1 MKLKF
6 DLKKKPTLEDL
17 NAWKK
22 FISSKEP
29 IKNKDVYLDQ
39 KKPKQFL
46 TKKIDL
52 HGYTLDEANLKT
64 KELILSYYK
73 QNIYKVII
81 ITGKGS
87 KSDNEKNPY
96 ISKDLSLLKYSVPHY
111 LKTNES
117 LKQVIKNISQA
128 DIKDGG
134 EGAFYV
140 YLKKFKE

>member
-1 MKLKF
+1 M
-6 DLKKKPTLEDL
+6 KKKPTLEDL
-17 NAWKK
+17 NVWKK
-22 FISSKEP
+22 FIFSKKP
-29 IKNKDVYLDQ
+29 IKDKDAYLDQ
-39 KKPKQFL
+39 NKPERFL

>member
-1 MKLKF
+1 M
-6 DLKKKPTLEDL
+6 KKKPTLEDL
-17 NAWKK
+17 DVWKK
-22 FISSKEP
+22 FIFSKKP
-29 IKNKDVYLDQ
+29 LKDKDAYLDQ
-39 KKPKQFL
+39 NKPGQFL

>member
-1 MKLKF
+1 M
-6 DLKKKPTLEDL
+6 KKKPTLEDL
-17 NAWKK
+17 NVWKK
-22 FISSKEP
+22 FIFSKKP
-29 IKNKDVYLDQ
+29 IKDKDAYLDQ
-39 KKPKQFL
+39 NKRGRFL

-73 QNIYKVII
+73 QNICKVII

>member
-1 MKLKF
+1 M
-6 DLKKKPTLEDL
+6 KKKPTLEDL
-17 NAWKK
+17 NVWKK
-22 FISSKEP
+22 FIFSKKP
-29 IKNKDVYLDQ
+29 IKDKDVYLDQ
-39 KKPKQFL
+39 NKPGQFL

-64 KELILSYYK
+64 KELILNYYK

-128 DIKDGG
+128 EIKDGG

>member
-1 MKLKF
+1 M
-6 DLKKKPTLEDL
+6 KKKPTLEDL
-17 NAWKK
+17 NVWKK
-22 FISSKEP
+22 FIFSKKP
-29 IKNKDVYLDQ
+29 IKDKDAYLDQ
-39 KKPKQFL
+39 NKPGQFL

-87 KSDNEKNPY
+87 KSNNEKNPY
-96 ISKDLSLLKYSVPHY
+96 ISKDLSLLKYSVPYY
-111 LKTNES
+111 LETNES

>member
-1 MKLKF
+1 M
-6 DLKKKPTLEDL
+6 KKKPTLEDL
-17 NAWKK
+17 NVWKK
-22 FISSKEP
+22 FIFSKKP
-29 IKNKDVYLDQ
+29 IKDKDVYLDQ
-39 KKPKQFL
+39 NKPGQFL

-81 ITGKGS
+81 ITGKGL

>member
-1 MKLKF
+1 M
-6 DLKKKPTLEDL
+6 KKKPTLEDL
-17 NAWKK
+17 NVWKK
-22 FISSKEP
+22 FIFSKKP
-29 IKNKDVYLDQ
+29 IKDKDAYLDQ
-39 KKPKQFL
+39 NKPGQFL

-81 ITGKGS
+81 ITGKGL

>member
-1 MKLKF
+1 M
-6 DLKKKPTLEDL
+6 KKKPTLEDL
-17 NAWKK
+17 NVWKK
-22 FISSKEP
+22 FIFSKKP
-29 IKNKDVYLDQ
+29 IKDKDVYLDQ
-39 KKPKQFL
+39 NKPGQFL

-64 KELILSYYK
+64 KELILSFYK

-81 ITGKGS
+81 ITGKGL

>member
-1 MKLKF
+1 M
-6 DLKKKPTLEDL
+6 KKKPTLEDL
-17 NAWKK
+17 NVWKK
-22 FISSKEP
+22 FIFSKKS
-29 IKNKDVYLDQ
+29 IKDKDAYLDQ
-39 KKPKQFL
+39 NKPGRFL